1 MPQTLFVTDGC
12 LIDYEF
18 PFVFRVTHLESAR
31 SAKFLV
37 QLNVQFPN
45 QPERLSAIVV
55 TQNPM
60 QDQDGS
66 FIEQDVANQMRS
78 AALRSVQEQGLE
90 VDLWLYNNE
99 KEIYQA
105 SRESY
110 LEGAEKES
118 CLRHLGFLDT
128 VNRNAWIQGVVRD
141 RNYWPTDLQELSD
154 LWDELAWKT
163 GECRRMHWASPPPE
177 KWIIPARYRTI
188 QQSPPV
194 PTSGLDNVTRVATGM
209 EIIARRG
216 SKFMSFSSE
225 YPMELRLAFY
235 EYRSEPDPNTFS
247 LYTRQ
252 QFGCRYTRRKASW
265 GKRPLHESFE
275 MYDPVPS
282 EVRDW
287 VEETLRRAL
296 PEYLI
301 SIKWLNPDDKVP
313 LFRVGNAGFQI
324 SGDGIFEAPW
334 GWRIRIERSTGPDRV
349 VTLECY
355 DATRK
360 TYLIL
365 PYDNDRGCPEIRVPS
380 AWHNGE
386 LMTAEQ
392 YRYLKK
398 FLDRE
403 CSEARVVREVDL
415 ESR

>member
-12 LIDYEF
+12 LIDYEM

-45 QPERLSAIVV
+45 QPERLSAILV

-60 QDQDGS
+60 QDQDGN
-66 FIEQDVANQMRS
+66 FIEDDVATQMRS
-78 AALRSVQEQGLE
+78 ATLRSVKEQGLE
-90 VDLWLYNNE
+90 VDLLLYNIE
-99 KEIYQA
+99 KEIYCP
-105 SRESY
+105 SRQSY
-110 LEGAEKES
+110 LQGAEKEAF
-118 CLRHLGFLDT
+118 LRNLAFLDA
-128 VNRNAWIQGVVRD
+128 VHRDERIQRKVKD
-141 RNYWPTDLQELSD
+141 KNSWPTHLTELSD
-154 LWDELAWKT
+154 FWDEIAWEH
-163 GECRRMHWASPPPE
+163 GRWRGIQWPSLPPE
-177 KWIIPARYRTI
+177 QWIIPARYRTT

-194 PTSGLDNVTRVATGM
+194 PTSGLDSVTRVATGM

-252 QFGCRYTRRKASW
+252 QFGCRYTRCKASW

-287 VEETLRRAL
+287 VEGTLRRAL